1 MKKTN
6 ISVNGEIMEV
16 TYKELYSYV
25 SDDAIKHNHDDVV
38 SRCEEDY
45 LKEKFQ
51 KEYEEAEE
59 NDELQELFD
68 TMFSDGLDENNYEE
82 LTEKLL
88 AYLDGDSRI
97 EFVHTIKNERS

>member
-1 MKKTN
+1 MTKTKILIN
-6 ISVNGEIMEV
+6 QETVEV
-16 TYKELYSYV
+16 TFKELYAYI
-25 SDDAIKHNHDDVV
+25 SDDAIKHDYDSVV
-38 SRCEEDY
+38 SRCEDDY

-51 KEYEEAEE
+51 REYEEALE

-97 EFVHTIKNERS
+97 EFV

>member
-1 MKKTN
+1 MKKQK
-6 ISVNGEIMEV
+6 ILVDGEVKEV
-16 TYKELYSYV
+16 TFKELYAYI
-25 SDDAIKHNHDDVV
+25 SDDAIKHDYDSVV
-38 SRCEEDY
+38 SRCEDDY

-51 KEYEEAEE
+51 REYEEALE

>member
-1 MKKTN
+1 MKKTKIFIN
-6 ISVNGEIMEV
+6 QETVEV
-16 TYKELYSYV
+16 TFKELYAYI
-25 SDDAIKHNHDDVV
+25 SDVAIKDDYDSVV
-38 SRCEEDY
+38 TCCEDDY

-51 KEYEEAEE
+51 REYEEALE

-88 AYLDGDSRI
+88 VYLEG
-97 EFVHTIKNERS
+97 VTL